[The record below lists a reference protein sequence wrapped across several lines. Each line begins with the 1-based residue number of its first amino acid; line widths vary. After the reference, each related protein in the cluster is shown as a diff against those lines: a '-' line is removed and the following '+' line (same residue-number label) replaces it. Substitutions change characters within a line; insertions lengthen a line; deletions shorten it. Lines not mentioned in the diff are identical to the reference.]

1 MSLNVVDTHKHSDL
15 YKFEKYIV
23 SKFNDHQIQLDTIAN
38 SSTATNAFANIVND
52 ISSLPSSAQVG
63 AVYVVNDGTVGHLY
77 YWNGTNWIQ
86 LSGTGSS
93 SGGSGGGTITNVVNN
108 ITNISQVPAGATKG
122 DVSVINGSMYYWD
135 GTQWL
140 PVSSNTVNNYTTIQ
154 QLPTTGNTTGSV
166 SMVNGSLYYWDGN
179 DWKPVNSSGSITY
192 NNTYTTVQQLPTT
205 GVSTGT
211 VSMVGDSLYYWDG
224 SKWEPVS
231 TTTINNYT
239 STTNLPATGN
249 TDGSVSM
256 VNGSLYYWDATAN
269 TWKPISSS
277 GGTTIINY
285 NSTADLPKT
294 NTATGTVS
302 MVNGSLYYW
311 DGTSWKPINTN
322 SINNYT
328 DTTSLPKTNNIDGT
342 VAMVNGSLYYWN
354 GTSGAW
360 EPVISNGGTTVIN
373 NYTNTTSLPNTAS
386 AGSVSMV
393 DGVLYYWDTS
403 TNSWKPVAN
412 GNVINNVYNNSALL
426 PSTGAYQG
434 QVAVAGNTLYYWDG
448 TKWESIGG
456 GLQTGTLKVSDPFS
470 TPTATVN
477 GNSLDLT
484 FPAYPKY
491 GYMYHSDNQS
501 ITISKGSSYHTTLH
515 KLSFGTQVVNTFPST
530 GYLTVNTNSEF
541 TITNGVYQIAYYIIY
556 DVPSDITADDL
567 VIDFRVSADT
577 SIDIDTATIFHD
589 VSAFTQNINGQ
600 NKAIFIA
607 NRTIPTYNT
616 SLKFAFYL
624 SPDSNGKSTSVDKDI
639 QLTNGKQVLYI
650 AQQY

>member
-38 SSTATNAFANIVND
+38 SSTATNAFANIIND
-52 ISSLPSSAQVG
+52 INQLPSSAQVG

-140 PVSSNTVNNYTTIQ
+140 PVSSNTVNNYTTIN

-192 NNTYTTVQQLPTT
+192 NNTYTTVNQLPTT

-239 STTNLPATGN
+239 STTNLPQTGN

-285 NSTADLPKT
+285 NSTADLPNST

-311 DGTSWKPINTN
+311 NGTAWTPINTN

-328 DTTSLPKTNNIDGT
+328 TTSALPSTGNTKGT
-342 VAMVNGSLYYWN
+342 VAMVDGSLYYWD
-354 GTSGAW
+354 GTDW
-360 EPVISNGGTTVIN
+360 KPVISNGGTTVIN
-373 NYTNTTSLPNTAS
+373 NYNTTSNLPNTAS
-386 AGSVSMV
+386 TGSVSMV

-412 GNVINNVYNNSALL
+412 GNVINNVYNNANQL
-426 PSTGAYQG
+426 PQQGDYQG
-434 QVAVAGNTLYYWDG
+434 QVAVAGNTLYYWNG
-448 TKWESIGG
+448 SGWQSIGG
-456 GLQTGTLKVSDPFS
+456 GLTTGTLTATDPYTS
-470 TPTATVN
+470 PNATVN
-477 GNSLDLT
+477 GSSLDLT
-484 FPAYPKY
+484 FPLYPKY
-491 GYMYHSDNQS
+491 GYMYHSENQS
-501 ITISKGSSYHTTLH
+501 ISIAKNSAYHSTLH
-515 KLSFGTQVVNTFPST
+515 KLSFLNKIIDTFPTTNS
-530 GYLTVNTNSEF
+530 GLTVSNNSEF
-541 TITNGVYQIAYYIIY
+541 TISNGVYQISYYVIY
-556 DVPSDITADDL
+556 DAPSDLTADDL

-577 SIDIDTATIFHD
+577 SISIDTASVFHD
-589 VSAFTQNINGQ
+589 VSAFTQMIDGT

-607 NRTIPTYNT
+607 NRTIPAYNT
-616 SLKFAFYL
+616 SFKFAFYL
-624 SPDSNGKSTSVDKDI
+624 TPDSNGNSSTVSKDI
-639 QLTNGKQVLYI
+639 SLTNGKHTLYI
-650 AQQY
+650 TQVY